1 MIKTHFKQAWNIIKQ
16 NKLFSSI
23 YVAGT
28 ALSIALTMTIF
39 VIYYVKIAPIYPEY
53 NRGRTLCLK
62 YQQSVV
68 YQTDSTG
75 REKIVRVHTNG
86 TNYSFI
92 NGILSK
98 IDDVEASAAR
108 VMLRQNITTQ
118 DKQFIKDV
126 PVSAVNT
133 DFWKVFTFEFLDGT
147 PFSDADMVKNPKSI
161 IISSD
166 FAKKLFGNTNVAGE
180 WVKLGI
186 DENEFQI
193 IGVVKGT
200 SALTLNSYSD
210 IYVPITKYVNTDL
223 PFTINNA
230 LGNCEIYFTVK
241 NNKQKQ
247 VIGEIEEYINKANT
261 VAKSEAKH
269 GGTNNN
275 RWNELKVEGAVKPYW
290 KSEIV
295 NGSID
300 KPIWDI
306 MKEILLLI
314 ASVLIV
320 PAINLSS
327 MISSRMDE
335 RRAEMGIRLAFGATK
350 GTIIKQ
356 VLWENL
362 QLTCIG
368 GAFGLLLTYI
378 LVSASTEWIF
388 TLFDSRGSVNFLFDT
403 SLNVDMLF
411 NPYIFMATFIICLII
426 NIVSAILPARWSL
439 SDTIVEQL
447 NTKN

>member
-62 YQQSVV
+62 YQQRAV
-68 YQTDSTG
+68 YQKDSTG
-75 REKIVRVHTNG
+75 KEKIVRVETNG
-86 TNYSFI
+86 SNYSFI
-92 NGILSK
+92 NSILSK

-147 PFSDADMVKNPKSI
+147 PFSDADMVKDPGNI

-166 FAKKLFGNTNVAGE
+166 FAKKLFGNTEVAGK
-180 WVKLGI
+180 WVKFGV
-186 DENEFQI
+186 NEKEYQI

-210 IYVPITKYVNTDL
+210 IYIPITKHANIYL
-223 PFTINNA
+223 PFTVNNA
-230 LGNCEIYFTVK
+230 LGACEIYFTVK
-241 NNKQKQ
+241 KNKEKQ
-247 VIGEIEEYINKANT
+247 VIGKIEEYINKANS

-269 GGTNNN
+269 GGANNN
-275 RWNELKVEGAVKPYW
+275 RWSELNIKGAVKPYW
-290 KSEIV
+290 ESEIV
-295 NGSID
+295 NGSIN
-300 KPIWDI
+300 KSIWNI
-306 MKEILLLI
+306 MKGILLLI

-350 GTIIKQ
+350 GTVIKQ

-362 QLTCIG
+362 LLTCIG
-368 GAFGLLLTYI
+368 GAFGLLLTYV

-411 NPYIFMATFIICLII
+411 NPYIFLATFIICLVI
-426 NIVSAILPARWSL
+426 NMVSAILPARWSL
-439 SDTIVEQL
+439 RDTIVEQL
-447 NTKN
+447 NTKK